1 MNKKALVNVL
11 ITFAFFIAF
20 LYFSMLSL
28 IDYIHGE
35 TVFDVINDHDENLI
49 FPSVTVCPKTK
60 KDNLVYLDLDK
71 YLNFMNGTV
80 NPFSLS
86 SYLVFQ
92 RLRNMADPFGFVKE
106 NVSKY
111 IKLLSHPQRK
121 INIEMVNRLYYC
133 KSTLGCWTQIS

>member
-1 MNKKALVNVL
+1 MDKKAFFDAF

-20 LYFSMLSL
+20 VYFSMLSL

-35 TVFDVINDHDENLI
+35 TVFDVINEHDENLI
-49 FPSVTVCPKTK
+49 FPSVTICPKTK

-71 YLNFMNGTV
+71 YLKIMNGTV
-80 NPFSLS
+80 TPFSLS
-86 SYLVFQ
+86 SYFVFQ

-133 KSTLGCWTQIS
+133 KSPLGCWTQIS

>member
-35 TVFDVINDHDENLI
+35 TVFDVINDHDENLL

-71 YLNFMNGTV
+71 YLKIMNGTV

-86 SYLVFQ
+86 SYFVFQ
-92 RLRNMADPFGFVKE
+92 KINNMTDPFGFIKE
-106 NVSKY
+106 NVSKIY
-111 IKLLSHPQRK
+111 LTPFLKWLLQP
-121 INIEMVNRLYYC
+121 NL
-133 KSTLGCWTQIS
+133 

>member
-1 MNKKALVNVL
+1 MMNKKALVNVF

-35 TVFDVINDHDENLI
+35 TVFDVINDHDENLL

-71 YLNFMNGTV
+71 YLKIMNGTV
-80 NPFSLS
+80 TPFSVS
-86 SYLVFQ
+86 SYFVFQ
-92 RLRNMADPFGFVKE
+92 KINNMTDPFGFIKE
-106 NVSKY
+106 NVSKIY
-111 IKLLSHPQRK
+111 LTPF
-121 INIEMVNRLYYC
+121 
-133 KSTLGCWTQIS
+133 

>member
-1 MNKKALVNVL
+1 MNKKALVNVF

-35 TVFDVINDHDENLI
+35 TVFDVINDHDENLL

-71 YLNFMNGTV
+71 YLKIMNGTV
-80 NPFSLS
+80 TPFSLS
-86 SYLVFQ
+86 SYFVFQ

-133 KSTLGCWTQIS
+133 KSPLGCWTQIS

>member
-1 MNKKALVNVL
+1 MDKKAFVNAF
-11 ITFAFFIAF
+11 ITFAFFIAL

-71 YLNFMNGTV
+71 YLKIMNGTV
-80 NPFSLS
+80 TPFSLS
-86 SYLVFQ
+86 SYFVFQ
-92 RLRNMADPFGFVKE
+92 RLYNMADPFGFIEE
-106 NVSKY
+106 NVTK
-111 IKLLSHPQRK
+111 
-121 INIEMVNRLYYC
+121 NIFNSFF
-133 KSTLGCWTQIS
+133 K

>member
-1 MNKKALVNVL
+1 MDKKAFFDAF

-20 LYFSMLSL
+20 VYFSMLSL

-71 YLNFMNGTV
+71 YLKIMNGTV
-80 NPFSLS
+80 TPFSVS
-86 SYLVFQ
+86 SYFVFQ
-92 RLRNMADPFGFVKE
+92 KINNMTDPFGFIKE
-106 NVSKY
+106 NVSKIY
-111 IKLLSHPQRK
+111 LTPFLKWLLQPNLKYKRARGK
-121 INIEMVNRLYYC
+121 
-133 KSTLGCWTQIS
+133 KD